1 MHNSPLSWI
10 EISMGIL
17 VRCGDSDGSSIL
29 GIFWKFARIG
39 ERLSPYVSIC
49 CIVMAV
55 RTLVFQ
61 TAPDDRYPCLPDKVD
76 IPLRNQIRGVTS
88 KCANCKMGYLVDSQ
102 FLGFRTGAIILTR
115 IAESLRASFL

>member
-55 RTLVFQ
+55 RTLVSKQ
-61 TAPDDRYPCLPDKVD
+61 LLMTD
-76 IPLRNQIRGVTS
+76 IPVYPIKSTS
-88 KCANCKMGYLVDSQ
+88 
-102 FLGFRTGAIILTR
+102 R
-115 IAESLRASFL
+115 